1 MRFLGTP
8 LSDPWATAGAWSDSV
23 LQALYDAVHA
33 AALTT
38 AGATSLMHEAKVDIV
53 TVPNLYERLGSRRTL
68 HARFPC
74 CRIVQVPLHHHPCHS
89 ENTMSKDN
97 VESSPSDFHPY
108 FEYARDNPHPKFTG
122 PQLEYIRSIDDI
134 LTPQEVDAVSSV
146 ESFEIGLLDG
156 EVSCREVP
164 GLRPR
169 YGNTVV
175 YIQRYSDERFA
186 AFMEKVIDHIAAG
199 PQGPE
204 MFLRYIIPVRIII
217 PDVGIFYPL
226 TYGVGALQWRN
237 KVRRRM
243 AEVGALTGEF
253 VNGKF
258 NISDGRVF
266 PVSAMQIER
275 SRYSGRGYA
284 PEW

>member
-1 MRFLGTP
+1 
-8 LSDPWATAGAWSDSV
+8 
-23 LQALYDAVHA
+23 
-33 AALTT
+33 
-38 AGATSLMHEAKVDIV
+38 
-53 TVPNLYERLGSRRTL
+53 
-68 HARFPC
+68 
-74 CRIVQVPLHHHPCHS
+74 
-89 ENTMSKDN
+89 MSKNDD
-97 VESSPSDFHPY
+97 ELSPSDFHRY
-108 FEYARDNPHPKFTG
+108 IEYSRDDPHPKFTDF
-122 PQLEYIRSIDDI
+122 QLEYIRSIDSI
-134 LTPQEVDAVSSV
+134 LTPQEVDSVSKI
-146 ESFEIGLLDG
+146 ESFDIRLGDG

-186 AFMEKVIDHIAAG
+186 TFMEKVIDHIAAG
-199 PQGPE
+199 PQGPK
-204 MFLRYIIPVRIII
+204 MFLRYVSPVRIVIS
-217 PDVGIFYPL
+217 DVGIFYPL
-226 TYGVGALQWRN
+226 SHGVGAVQWRN

-266 PVSAMQIER
+266 PVAAMEIER